1 MLGDGSIKSRLLII
15 SPLQGNRAMQTTK
28 PNQPRRFKQN
38 GFTLIELLIV
48 IAIIGILSA
57 VAVPQY
63 QTYTQR
69 AEATSA
75 YSTLSSLQTGFDAA
89 LASGVNPSSTFTGS
103 EAKTTFHDY
112 VGFEESELSGGNA
125 VGYTS
130 LNSPTITFT
139 FGSIGSTGSNT
150 MVVTRS
156 ESGGWGC
163 TTTIEDNIR
172 PRGCQEAPPS
182 E

>member
-1 MLGDGSIKSRLLII
+1 
-15 SPLQGNRAMQTTK
+15 MQTI
-28 PNQPRRFKQN
+28 QPDQSQRFKQK

-89 LASGVNPSSTFTGS
+89 LASGINPATEFGGNASQS
-103 EAKTTFHDY
+103 KTAFHDY
-112 VGFEESELSGGNA
+112 VGFEESELSGGNT

-130 LNSPTITFT
+130 LNSTTPTITFT
-139 FGSIGSTGSNT
+139 FGSIGSSGSNT
-150 MVVTRS
+150 MVVTRTAT
-156 ESGGWGC
+156 GGWDC

-172 PRGCQEAPPS
+172 PRGCQTDTPTTN
-182 E
+182 

>member
-1 MLGDGSIKSRLLII
+1 
-15 SPLQGNRAMQTTK
+15 MQT
-28 PNQPRRFKQN
+28 NQADQSCSFKQK

-89 LASGVNPSSTFTGS
+89 LASGVSRNDIDSKS
-103 EAKTTFHDY
+103 EFHNY
-112 VGFEESELSGGNA
+112 VGFDENELSGGNTL
-125 VGYTS
+125 GYTG
-130 LNSPTITFT
+130 LDGNTPTITFN
-139 FGSIGSTGSNT
+139 FGSLGTSNT
-150 MVVTRS
+150 MTVSRS
-156 ESGGWGC
+156 STGGWSC
-163 TTTIEDNIR
+163 TTNIEDNIR
-172 PRGCQEAPPS
+172 PRGRQTDTPTGN
-182 E
+182 